1 MSIGKLKII
10 KNNCLFNILTFE
22 PVGSFFMP
30 KIPVNLLQRQKREYE
45 RLTEIYGNCPKYVI
59 TADEF
64 SGATYDGIKTVHIA
78 DLPWSAVVQWQN
90 QYVQPP

>member
-1 MSIGKLKII
+1 
-10 KNNCLFNILTFE
+10 
-22 PVGSFFMP
+22 MP

-45 RLTEIYGNCPKYVI
+45 RLTKIYGNCPKYVL

-78 DLPWSAVVQWQN
+78 DLP
-90 QYVQPP
+90 

>member
-1 MSIGKLKII
+1 
-10 KNNCLFNILTFE
+10 
-22 PVGSFFMP
+22 MP
-30 KIPVNLLQRQKREYE
+30 KILVNLLQRQKREYE
-45 RLTEIYGNCPKYVI
+45 RLTEIYGNCPKYVL

-64 SGATYDGIKTVHIA
+64 SRATYDGIKTVHIA

>member
-1 MSIGKLKII
+1 MYIRKLNII
-10 KNNCLFNILTFE
+10 NNDYLFNIFNIWAMGL
-22 PVGSFFMP
+22 FFMP

-45 RLTEIYGNCPKYVI
+45 RLTEIYGNCPKYVL

>member
-1 MSIGKLKII
+1 MRII
-10 KNNCLFNILTFE
+10 NNNSKSNIFNIRAIGF
-22 PVGSFFMP
+22 FFMP

-45 RLTEIYGNCPKYVI
+45 RLTEIYGNCPKYVL

>member
-1 MSIGKLKII
+1 MKII
-10 KNNCLFNILTFE
+10 NNNYLFNIFNIRAIGL
-22 PVGSFFMP
+22 FFLP

-45 RLTEIYGNCPKYVI
+45 RLTEIYGNCPKYVL

>member
-1 MSIGKLKII
+1 
-10 KNNCLFNILTFE
+10 LFNILTFE

-64 SGATYDGIKTVHIA
+64 SGATYDGIKTVNIA

>member
-1 MSIGKLKII
+1 M
-10 KNNCLFNILTFE
+10 
-22 PVGSFFMP
+22 GSFFMP
-30 KIPVNLLQRQKREYE
+30 KIPVNLLQRPKREYE
-45 RLTEIYGNCPKYVI
+45 RLTEIYGNFPKYVL

>member
-1 MSIGKLKII
+1 VYVRKLKII
-10 KNNCLFNILTFE
+10 NNNYLFNIFASE
-22 PVGSFFMP
+22 PLGSFFMP

-45 RLTEIYGNCPKYVI
+45 RLTEIYGNCPKYVL

-90 QYVQPP
+90 QYV